1 MVIGNMEELFSG
13 YTFDVMDYVVQE
25 IKTEM
30 VNKRNEKKLDNLIKI
45 IETLTK
51 LKDDSKVALFW
62 SGLANEYTIMF
73 Y

>member
-1 MVIGNMEELFSG
+1 MEELFSG

-30 VNKRNEKKLDNLIKI
+30 ANKRNEKKLDNLIKI
-45 IETLTK
+45 IKTLTK
-51 LKDDSKVALFW
+51 LNDDCKVGLFW
-62 SGLANEYTIMF
+62 SELANEYTIMF